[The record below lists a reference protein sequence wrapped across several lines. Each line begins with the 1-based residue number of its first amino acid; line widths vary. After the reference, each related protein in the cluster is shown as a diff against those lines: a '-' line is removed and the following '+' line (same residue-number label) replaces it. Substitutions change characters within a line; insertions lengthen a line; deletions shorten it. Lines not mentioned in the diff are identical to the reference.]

1 MFEDIGKIGKRA
13 LKYIVLMLAFIYIA
27 SPIDFLPEGLL
38 GIFGFL
44 DDIIL
49 MLIAFLTL
57 FIGDDK
63 ILEFLI

>member
-38 GIFGFL
+38 GIFGLL